1 MSIKKAGF
9 LHPAKQQQ
17 QKEKTFY
24 DVLIIVDFFFIV
36 KYNGEKQHKR
46 ILYMYKIYIGD
57 FVKKGTPAT
66 WTLVYRSEHKPI
78 KEAKEIGRKLKYGM
92 DLYIVHDNKLIA
104 RYYGGEKC
112 AQQTNRKNNSKTFK
126 TLKTKLKSLVE
137 KLFNSSQN

>member
-1 MSIKKAGF
+1 M
-9 LHPAKQQQ
+9 
-17 QKEKTFY
+17 Y
-24 DVLIIVDFFFIV
+24 
-36 KYNGEKQHKR
+36 R
-46 ILYMYKIYIGD
+46 IYVGD

-92 DLYIVHDNKLIA
+92 DLYMIHDNKLIA

-126 TLKTKLKSLVE
+126 TLKTKLKSLAE
-137 KLFNSSQN
+137 KLFNSSQNCKNG